1 MKELIV
7 LRGKTYS
14 YLMDDNSEHKKAM
27 EQKSV

>member
-14 YLMDDNSEHKKAM
+14 YFMDDNSEHKKAK